1 MKISTLSKSD
11 RDNRANQLNPICVEY
26 HLSRGL
32 DPDKALEQAIAV
44 RETLQQPSEPRQSRP
59 RTRKPA

>member
-1 MKISTLSKSD
+1 MTAITKSD
-11 RDNRANQLNPICVEY
+11 RDNRANQLNPICVHY

-32 DPDKALEQAIAV
+32 DPDKALEQAISV
-44 RETLQQPSEPRQSRP
+44 RETFQPPSELKQPRP